1 MSNQH
6 HAADSAVMTDIEG
19 VTALVEKV
27 WGEVFQVA
35 DKVLKAHL
43 KFGFTQF
50 VSGISPSIEEIVLG
64 LRTVELVLDALY
76 EQFDYE
82 EQRLV
87 MNSKQQILWIQEIAT
102 ALQHGD
108 KDRYEAAVS
117 KMSSQ
122 PQI

>member
-1 MSNQH
+1 MSNEQQTFDGPGT
-6 HAADSAVMTDIEG
+6 AEFNS
-19 VTALVEKV
+19 VTVLVEKV

-50 VSGISPSIEEIVLG
+50 VSGISPSIEDILLG

-76 EQFDYE
+76 EQFDHE

-87 MNSKQQILWIQEIAT
+87 MNAKQQILWIQEIAT
-102 ALQHGD
+102 ALQHHD
-108 KDRYEAAVS
+108 KDRYEVAVA
-117 KMSSQ
+117 KMVSQ

>member
-1 MSNQH
+1 M
-6 HAADSAVMTDIEG
+6 ADIEG

-82 EQRLV
+82 EERLV
-87 MNSKQQILWIQEIAT
+87 MNAKQQILWIQEIAT
-102 ALQHGD
+102 ALQHKD
-108 KDRYEAAVS
+108 VDRYEAAVA
-117 KMSSQ
+117 KMSAQ

>member
-1 MSNQH
+1 M
-6 HAADSAVMTDIEG
+6 
-19 VTALVEKV
+19 VEKV
-27 WGEVFQVA
+27 CGEVFQVA

-43 KFGFTQF
+43 KFGFTQI

-64 LRTVELVLDALY
+64 LQTVELVLDALY

-87 MNSKQQILWIQEIAT
+87 MNAKQQILWIQEIAT

>member
-1 MSNQH
+1 MSNQLNT
-6 HAADSAVMTDIEG
+6 ADTAVMGDLEG
-19 VTALVEKV
+19 ITALVEKV

-76 EQFDYE
+76 EQFDYD

-102 ALQHGD
+102 ALQHND

>member
-1 MSNQH
+1 MG
-6 HAADSAVMTDIEG
+6 DLEG
-19 VTALVEKV
+19 ITALVEKV

-76 EQFDYE
+76 EQFDYD

-102 ALQHGD
+102 ALQHND

>member
-1 MSNQH
+1 
-6 HAADSAVMTDIEG
+6 MTTQQQMENNTATEDIEG
-19 VTALVEKV
+19 LSTLLEKV
-27 WGEVFQVA
+27 WGDVFQVA

-108 KDRYEAAVS
+108 KHRYEAAVA
-117 KMSSQ
+117 KMSAQ